1 MSYMREANAIAASL
15 RGEPGRQ
22 ARGQAIGPSRKNL
35 DVLAYMREFYLEND
49 QLPPL
54 MCINRN
60 FGWVSLNAA
69 QLHVDALIRHGL
81 VERNAVGKLR
91 FARKAAGNE

>member
-1 MSYMREANAIAASL
+1 MIYGIEDNAIAAML
-15 RGEPGRQ
+15 RGGRDVRAQ
-22 ARGQAIGPSRKNL
+22 RAAPAPTAKNL
-35 DVLAYMREFYLEND
+35 EVLAYMREFYLEND

-54 MCINRN
+54 TCINRN

-91 FARKAAGNE
+91 FTREIT